1 MLCMPC
7 VLCGASGGGRAQAV
21 ELTLGLSEAD
31 LAKGEDASFAQL
43 GGDSLAA
50 IQFARSID
58 ELCGVPLPVSFVLDH
73 SNSLAGITAK
83 ARPARGSGRPC
94 DGLGQPALAAPGRAG
109 SARLC
114 GHAPTRLARRCS
126 ARAAPCA
133 RGSLGRVAAHPLH
146 LPFRAM
152 P

>member
-1 MLCMPC
+1 MLC
-7 VLCGASGGGRAQAV
+7 GAQAV

-31 LAKGEDASFAQL
+31 LAEGDDASFAQL

-83 ARPARGSGRPC
+83 ARARRGRDAQRRRARGAGPC
-94 DGLGQPALAAPGRAG
+94 CAG
-109 SARLC
+109 SAQLC
-114 GHAPTRLARRCS
+114 GRAP
-126 ARAAPCA
+126 
-133 RGSLGRVAAHPLH
+133 
-146 LPFRAM
+146 M
-152 P
+152 

>member
-1 MLCMPC
+1 M
-7 VLCGASGGGRAQAV
+7 

-31 LAKGEDASFAQL
+31 LAQGDDASFAQL

-58 ELCGVPLPVSFVLDH
+58 DLCGVPLPVSFVLDH

-83 ARPARGSGRPC
+83 ACTRRANRRT
-94 DGLGQPALAAPGRAG
+94 AAPGQRH
-109 SARLC
+109 RPL
-114 GHAPTRLARRCS
+114 
-126 ARAAPCA
+126 RAAAVLDRLIIWACTPDLTRMWSMRATPCA
-133 RGSLGRVAAHPLH
+133 RGSLGRIDTH
-146 LPFRAM
+146 LPAISVRAM